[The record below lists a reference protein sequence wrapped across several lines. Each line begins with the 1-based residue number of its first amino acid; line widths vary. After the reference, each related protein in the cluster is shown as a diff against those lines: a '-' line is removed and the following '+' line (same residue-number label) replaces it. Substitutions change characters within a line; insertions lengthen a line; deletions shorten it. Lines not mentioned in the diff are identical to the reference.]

1 VAVIALHY
9 CGKSDSHIFILLKP
23 LKISSI
29 GQLDIIRN
37 SGVLK
42 MARSGRLKSV
52 RAEAAIKTVQ
62 QRIRGNPLWKQ
73 IVPRTEHID
82 PIMSCLVRDNLHM
95 RAHLSPK
102 GHFTP
107 ALKEIQRTRAKC
119 LLQWHAENRHKNI
132 LITDEKYF
140 TIEEQ
145 QYNNQ
150 NKKIYAQMSLVHS
163 EGAGMPSPCLHHG
176 LVEGVLLGGVTS
188 SFLQERDETGV

>member
-1 VAVIALHY
+1 
-9 CGKSDSHIFILLKP
+9 
-23 LKISSI
+23 
-29 GQLDIIRN
+29 
-37 SGVLK
+37 
-42 MARSGRLKSV
+42 
-52 RAEAAIKTVQ
+52 
-62 QRIRGNPLWKQ
+62 
-73 IVPRTEHID
+73 
-82 PIMSCLVRDNLHM
+82 M

-107 ALKEIQRTRAKC
+107 ALKEIRWTSAEC

-150 NKKIYAQMSLVHS
+150 NKKNYAQMSLVHS

-176 LVEGVLLGGVTS
+176 LVEGVPLGAGGGDIFISATK
-188 SFLQERDETGV
+188 G